1 MSLFYTREACA
12 VEFRP
17 IYIVL
22 IAAIA
27 ALVIIFILLRRQQK
41 KQERQRDE
49 QQAIIDEVAQ
59 TYSMLVIDKKK
70 VPLKDAD
77 IPQYVKDETPRI
89 ARRSK
94 VGLVKVKVGPKVMN
108 MIADNDIFDL
118 IPVKKEIKATVA
130 GLYITNV
137 RGIRTGLEQKPQ
149 KNGFLARMFGGFGG
163 GGFMGR

>member
-1 MSLFYTREACA
+1 M
-12 VEFRP
+12 EFRP
-17 IYIVL
+17 MYIVL
-22 IAAIA
+22 IASIA
-27 ALVIIFILLRRQQK
+27 ALIVVIVLLRRQQK

-49 QQAIIDEVAQ
+49 QQALIDEVAQ

-77 IPQYVKDETPRI
+77 IPQYVKDDTPRI

-94 VGLVKVKVGPKVMN
+94 VGLVKVKVGPKVIN

-130 GLYITNV
+130 GLYITDV
-137 RGIRTGLEQKPQ
+137 RGIRSNLEKKPE

-163 GGFMGR
+163 FMGRR

>member
-1 MSLFYTREACA
+1 MPFYKREVRA

-17 IYIVL
+17 MYIVL
-22 IAAIA
+22 IASIA
-27 ALVIIFILLRRQQK
+27 ALIVVIVLLRRQQK

-49 QQAIIDEVAQ
+49 QQALIDEVKQ

-77 IPQYVKDETPRI
+77 IPDYVKEETPRI

-94 VGLVKVKVGPKVMN
+94 VGLVKVKVGPKVMT

-130 GLYITNV
+130 GLYITDV
-137 RGIRTGLEQKPQ
+137 RGIRTGLEKKPE
-149 KNGFLARMFGGFGG
+149 KNGFFARMFGGFGG
-163 GGFMGR
+163 MMGR